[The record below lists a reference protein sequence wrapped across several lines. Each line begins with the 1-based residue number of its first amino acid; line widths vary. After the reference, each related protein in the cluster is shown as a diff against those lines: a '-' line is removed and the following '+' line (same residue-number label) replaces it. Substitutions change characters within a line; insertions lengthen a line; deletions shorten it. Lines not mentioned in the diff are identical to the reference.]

1 MLCEISGNTELGVT
15 VAGLGFMKQTMMYI
29 ISDREQLREIYV
41 KALGKKGIGV
51 AQLRTSL
58 YSLH

>member
-1 MLCEISGNTELGVT
+1 MCLDDNCDRVTST

>member
-29 ISDREQLREIYV
+29 ISDRTI
-41 KALGKKGIGV
+41 A
-51 AQLRTSL
+51 
-58 YSLH
+58 